1 MINQSLSQALYALLI
16 NGKMVNQQQ
25 YDPKNNQLEENPLYN
40 ELFTQLDDYRQLYR
54 NIGYELV
61 HKAHNFFFIRELNGD
76 AANDVTLKIQAL
88 LIIIGRFVTE
98 KGFLFEQLTDHRAG
112 ISPES
117 IATISSEERYLDI
130 LHTCKLCSKLRTIED
145 EINTNLISRGLIFIN
160 SRGNYVLTESG
171 NAFFVELTAAYTGSL
186 DS

>member
-16 NGKMVNQQQ
+16 NGKMANKHR
-25 YDPKNNQLEENPLYN
+25 YDSKNNQLEENPLYN
-40 ELFTQLDDYRQLYR
+40 ELFTCLDDYQQLYR

-112 ISPES
+112 ISSES
-117 IATISSEERYLDI
+117 IATIGSEERYLDI
-130 LHTCKLCSKLRTIED
+130 LHTCKLCKSRTIEE
-145 EINTNLISRGLIFIN
+145 EIKTHLIGRGLVFIN

-171 NAFFVELTAAYTGSL
+171 NAFFSELTAAYTSSL
-186 DS
+186 EY